1 LNDLEEPMQVAVA
14 DQLHVLDA
22 VVELPAH
29 LLREGGG
36 EGLEAFVHEPGHH
49 RAPSRQ
55 GRHVA

>member
-1 LNDLEEPMQVAVA
+1 MQVAVA